1 MCARSGWMIRLFTLA
16 AFLAALA
23 GLALAQQAPAQPQP
37 PEVIQLMAKS
47 LQALPQYTFKQN
59 TVMKLKGEVKSN
71 TLNQVFFGPDGKPQT
86 TQLSAPPP
94 AQEDSGGRGRRGR
107 VKEKVV
113 ENKKEEMQE
122 YIQQLVKLSNSYLIL
137 PKEKMQALAQTGQ
150 FSQDATGIL
159 ITVRDFVQPGDKLVL
174 TFDPATKRQRKTVA
188 TTTLDDGPVTVTAV
202 YQDLA
207 DGLTY
212 NAQTVISAPKK
223 EIEMTMQTF
232 EYVRSAPAK

>member
-1 MCARSGWMIRLFTLA
+1 MIRFISITLL
-16 AFLAALA
+16 LAALA
-23 GLALAQQAPAQPQP
+23 GPALAQTAPVQP
-37 PEVIQLMAKS
+37 PPPEWLQLMAKS
-47 LQALPQYTFKQN
+47 LQSLPQYTFKQN
-59 TVMKLKGEVKSN
+59 TVMKMKGEVKSN

-94 AQEDSGGRGRRGR
+94 EQDSGGRRRGR
-107 VKEKVV
+107 AKEKVV

-150 FSQDATGIL
+150 VAQDAAGMQ
-159 ITVRDFVQPGDKLVL
+159 ITAKDFLQPGDTLVL

-188 TTTLDDGPVTVTAV
+188 TTTLDGGPVTVTAA

-232 EYVRSAPAK
+232 QYVRSAPAK

>member
-1 MCARSGWMIRLFTLA
+1 MHARLRSTTRRILLIA
-16 AFLAALA
+16 LPAALA
-23 GLALAQQAPAQPQP
+23 GLALAQQAPAPPQP

-47 LQALPQYTFKQN
+47 LQALPQYTFKQS

-71 TLNQVFFGPDGKPQT
+71 TLNQVSFGPDGKPQT
-86 TQLSAPPP
+86 TQLNAPPP
-94 AQEDSGGRGRRGR
+94 AQDDGGRGRRGR
-107 VKEKVV
+107 IKEKIV
-113 ENKKEEMQE
+113 ENKKEDMQE
-122 YIQQLVKLSNSYLIL
+122 FVQALVKLSNSYLVL
-137 PKEKMQALAQTGQ
+137 AKDKMQALAQTGQ

-159 ITVRDFVQPGDKLVL
+159 ITVQDFVQPGDKLVL
-174 TFDPATKRQRKTVA
+174 TFDPATKRERKAVA

-223 EIEMTMQTF
+223 DLELTMQTF
-232 EYVRSAPAK
+232 EYVKSAPAH

>member
-1 MCARSGWMIRLFTLA
+1 MHARSGRMPRFISLVAL
-16 AFLAALA
+16 LAALA
-23 GLALAQQAPAQPQP
+23 GLALAQQAPPPPQP

-47 LQALPQYTFKQN
+47 LQSLPQYTFKQN

-86 TQLSAPPP
+86 TLLSAPPP
-94 AQEDSGGRGRRGR
+94 QEDSGGRGRRGR

-113 ENKKEEMQE
+113 ENKKEDMQE
-122 YIQQLVKLSNSYLIL
+122 FVQALVKLSNSYLVL
-137 PKEKMQALAQTGQ
+137 PKEKMQALAQAGQ
-150 FSQDATGIL
+150 FSQDATGIQ
-159 ITVRDFVQPGDKLVL
+159 ITVQDFVQPGDKLVL
-174 TFDPATKRQRKTVA
+174 TFDPATKRERKAVA

-223 EIEMTMQTF
+223 DLELTMQTF